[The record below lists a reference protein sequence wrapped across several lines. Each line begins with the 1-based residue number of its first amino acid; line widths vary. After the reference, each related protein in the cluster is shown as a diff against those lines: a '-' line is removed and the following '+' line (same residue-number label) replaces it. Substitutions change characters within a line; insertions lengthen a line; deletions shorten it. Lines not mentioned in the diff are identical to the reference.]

1 MNKILTRYPYTEIEL
16 EDGLKFAELST
27 LKEKVVGLKD
37 DMTKISPNLSA
48 HDLKLHNDHI
58 DNLLADIDSK
68 IKLREVGVKAVGI
81 AKQPITRIRSMS
93 SGHASVDGEL
103 ASENEEGEG
112 HLSQFGE
119 KLRNRRKQIQQ
130 DLASGANIGDI
141 KGKVTGLR
149 EDLRKHAPDLS
160 PYERDLHNKHIDK
173 LMHDVDSK
181 LKLSDTREKVF
192 EFGKAPISKLRS
204 RSSSNAAVS
213 FENPIVDGQATF
225 LNQDLVLL
233 DPTKVF
239 KGLQNC
245 TISSSDYNDPPKSG
259 SLTVQFIKDSVI
271 TLRGLPFK
279 NGSVFISDASNC
291 VIILHLP
298 ASDKV
303 QVRLHNL
310 YNCKL
315 SVFCEDCLLAKQTV
329 VIENCKDCVFHQTCE
344 SHLIIQNF
352 DTATKKKNAVPETEQ
367 TDMNDYKFGEFDTY
381 LGNVQELKQHYVKS
395 YKK

>member
-1 MNKILTRYPYTEIEL
+1 MQITNKCSIVSKL
-16 EDGLKFAELST
+16 EDGLKFAELSS
-27 LKEKVVGLKD
+27 LKEKVIGLKE
-37 DMTKISPNLSA
+37 DMHKITPNLSA

-58 DNLLADIDSK
+58 DNLLADINSK
-68 IKLREVGVKAVGI
+68 LQLKEVGVKAVGI

-93 SGHASVDGEL
+93 SGSGSIDGGL
-103 ASENEEGEG
+103 DSDNQGES
-112 HLSQFGE
+112 HLSEFGE
-119 KLRNRRKQIQQ
+119 KLRNRRKQIQE
-130 DLASGANIGDI
+130 DLANGANIGDI
-141 KGKVTGLR
+141 KGKVSGLR

-160 PYERDLHNKHIDK
+160 PYEHDLHNKHIDK

-204 RSSSNAAVS
+204 RSSSNAAAS

-233 DPTKVF
+233 DPTKVY

-259 SLTVQFIKDSVI
+259 SLTVQFIKDSVVS
-271 TLRGLPFK
+271 LRGLPFK

-298 ASDKV
+298 NSDKV

-310 YNCKL
+310 YNCKI
-315 SVFCEDCLLAKQTV
+315 SVFSEDYLVANQTV
-329 VIENCKDCVFHQTCE
+329 VIENCKGCIFHQTCE
-344 SHLIIQNF
+344 SHITIQNF
-352 DTATKKKNAVPETEQ
+352 DTATKKNVQDGDASA
-367 TDMNDYKFGEFDTY
+367 NDYKFDEFNTY
-381 LGNVQELKQHYVKS
+381 LGNVQELKKHYVKA